1 MSRSCAQRLVCT
13 SLEGPPAPAFPP
25 VRAAGAQPV
34 SAKLS
39 ASSLVEANR
48 PGSGVPGWPRLP
60 GAVGLLCQNG
70 RRVFP
75 SSLCVAPT
83 KGRVRVAA
91 SLCSAAWRPRRSLC
105 QKGPAGSRRAPRA
118 QTSHRFPG
126 SSRAFLSRSPLSLP
140 EHIQAASGPGC
151 QGERRPCAGRARAGG
166 GRQGSWHRKG
176 KKTEKTFQPSL
187 LVRKPEGMRNG
198 PFWRSN
204 HLRYDPSEGRTLQ
217 TNAICLPFKTQLQE
231 CYLIPTSG
239 GPTRGG
245 CWVNTSE
252 CTHVQMYTWAGVKLY
267 C

>member
-13 SLEGPPAPAFPP
+13 SWEGPPAPAFPP
-25 VRAAGAQPV
+25 VRAAGAPPV

-39 ASSLVEANR
+39 ASSLVQLIGRA
-48 PGSGVPGWPRLP
+48 PGVPGWPGLP

-75 SSLCVAPT
+75 SSLCFAPT

-91 SLCSAAWRPRRSLC
+91 SLCSAAWRPRRSWC
-105 QKGPAGSRRAPRA
+105 QKGPAGSRGAPRA
-118 QTSHRFPG
+118 QTSHRSRVPPGPFFPG
-126 SSRAFLSRSPLSLP
+126 RLSLP
-140 EHIQAASGPGC
+140 ERIQAASRRAAKESGVLVQGGPGL
-151 QGERRPCAGRARAGG
+151 AAGG
-166 GRQGSWHRKG
+166 KALGTGKERKE
-176 KKTEKTFQPSL
+176 KKTLQPSL

-231 CYLIPTSG
+231 CYLIPASG
-239 GPTRGG
+239 ARPVEG
-245 CWVNTSE
+245 
-252 CTHVQMYTWAGVKLY
+252 AG
-267 C
+267 